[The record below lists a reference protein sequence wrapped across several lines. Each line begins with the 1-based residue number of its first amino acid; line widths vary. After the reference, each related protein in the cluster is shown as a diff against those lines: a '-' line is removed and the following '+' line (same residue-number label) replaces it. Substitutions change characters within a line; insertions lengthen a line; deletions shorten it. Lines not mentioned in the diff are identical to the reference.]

1 MKKSNIKKSL
11 SKPKTKNN
19 TTSKKKQTK
28 KLISSKKYKSNKSN
42 KTKKSKKYKTY
53 LQTRIKFNMYLYK
66 KGKYKSQKQAF
77 AISYNQTNKH
87 FNLH

>member
-28 KLISSKKYKSNKSN
+28 KLISNKKYNSNK
-42 KTKKSKKYKTY
+42 KTKSKKYKIY
-53 LQTRIKFNMYLYK
+53 LQSRIKFNMYLYK